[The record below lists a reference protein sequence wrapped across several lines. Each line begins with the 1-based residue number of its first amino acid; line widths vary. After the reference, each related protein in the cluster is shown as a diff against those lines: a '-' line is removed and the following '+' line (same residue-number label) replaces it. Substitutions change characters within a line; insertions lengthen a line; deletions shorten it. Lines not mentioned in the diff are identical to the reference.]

1 MTSQGLATP
10 TEVADYLHTSP
21 GKLAN
26 DRSLGVG
33 IPFVKFNRKV
43 LYRWEDVHHF
53 VAANVRQRT
62 DDPRPAT
69 KTPTTKTQI
78 NPPLRT

>member
-10 TEVADYLHTSP
+10 IEVADYLHTSP

-69 KTPTTKTQI
+69 TT
-78 NPPLRT
+78 